1 MNCRRKWPNLTKV
14 ALQLES
20 QPCSE
25 GDAERHFKGVAL
37 QQPKE
42 RASLGVERTG
52 KVAFCREE
60 ILSELARG
68 EDEALETYTPEW
80 VEKMSKIWEDGD
92 PDSDAP
98 PPPPTAPVPAL
109 QPQNSGNGKQRA
121 GPQTTFDSGE
131 AMQEAVHN
139 EFGYGKAPTP
149 GEWDALLEAD
159 FSIKA
164 ELFEAVAQHPEWF
177 FGDKLKN
184 LKDAVYRA
192 TQ

>member
-1 MNCRRKWPNLTKV
+1 
-14 ALQLES
+14 
-20 QPCSE
+20 
-25 GDAERHFKGVAL
+25 
-37 QQPKE
+37 
-42 RASLGVERTG
+42 
-52 KVAFCREE
+52 
-60 ILSELARG
+60 
-68 EDEALETYTPEW
+68 
-80 VEKMSKIWEDGD
+80 
-92 PDSDAP
+92 
-98 PPPPTAPVPAL
+98 
-109 QPQNSGNGKQRA
+109 
-121 GPQTTFDSGE
+121 
-131 AMQEAVHN
+131 MQEAVHN